1 MLMIK
6 IQDLYIY
13 PIKSLG
19 GYRVEEAEVT
29 PRGLAHDRRWMLIDK
44 NHRFLTQREHPI
56 MALLKVHPAEKGF
69 RITNQNQPDQMLEI
83 PWVASG
89 EDIEVDIWGD
99 RCRAVT
105 LSAEADAWF
114 TQALGSPCR
123 LVYMPE
129 SSRRQVD
136 RTYAPEGTITGFT
149 DGYPILMISQA
160 SLDDLN
166 GRLAEPVPMNRFRPN
181 LVIAGAEAYAEDR
194 MDSFDINGI
203 AFRGVK
209 PCARCV
215 MTTINQETGMAGKD
229 PLRTFA
235 TYRQQGNKVLFGQN
249 VLGPDTGL
257 VRTGDI
263 VSVSLWREVQLK
275 G

>member
-1 MLMIK
+1 MIK

-29 PRGLAHDRRWMLIDK
+29 QRGLAHDRRWMLIDP
-44 NHRFLTQREHPI
+44 NRRFLTQREHPL
-56 MALLKVHPAEKGF
+56 MALLQVQPAENGF
-69 RITNQNQPDQMLEI
+69 QVFHRNRPDQFLLI
-83 PWVASG
+83 PWQASG
-89 EDIEVDIWGD
+89 DSMEVAIWGD
-99 RCRAVT
+99 RCQALA
-105 LSAEADAWF
+105 LSLEADAWF
-114 TQALGSPCR
+114 TEALGSRCQ

-129 SSRRQVD
+129 GSRRQVD
-136 RTYAPEGTITGFT
+136 LNYAPEGTITGFT

-166 GRLAEPVPMNRFRPN
+166 TRLPEPLPMNRFRPN
-181 LVIAGAEAYAEDR
+181 IVLSGAEAYAEDR
-194 MDSFDINGI
+194 MDSFTINNI
-203 AFRGVK
+203 ELRGVK

-215 MTTINQETGMAGKD
+215 ITTINQETGIAGKD

-249 VLGPDTGL
+249 VLGLGTGIL
-257 VRTGDI
+257 HTGDT
-263 VSVSLWREVQLK
+263 VSVTLWRDVLLK

>member
-1 MLMIK
+1 MIQ

-29 PRGLAHDRRWMLIDK
+29 PRGLAHDRRWMLIDQ
-44 NHRFLTQREHPI
+44 NHRFLTQREHPT
-56 MALLKVHPAEKGF
+56 MALLKVRPAEKGF
-69 RITNQNQPDQMLEI
+69 RITDQNHPDQMLEI
-83 PWVASG
+83 PWTCTG
-89 EDIEVDIWGD
+89 EALEVEIWGD
-99 RCRAVT
+99 RCQAVT

-136 RTYAPEGTITGFT
+136 LNYAPEGTITGFT

-166 GRLAEPVPMNRFRPN
+166 ARLSVSVPMNRFRPN

-215 MTTINQETGMAGKD
+215 MTTIDQETGTAGKD
-229 PLRTFA
+229 PLRTLA
-235 TYRQQGNKVLFGQN
+235 SYRQNGNKVLFGQN
-249 VLGPDTGL
+249 VLGQGSVVL
-257 VRTGDI
+257 KVGDP
-263 VSVSLWREVQLK
+263 VSVSLWRDILLK
-275 G
+275 A